1 MNKLTD
7 LNSISVN
14 DMELSTR
21 ATNILLR
28 HKLKTAEEVSNL
40 SAFDFQ
46 FFRNCGVKTIIE
58 IDAKLQTYGARIRD
72 MEEFLNRG
80 NIILKSET
88 TFANFETN
96 ATRKALNQFK
106 RRLKTKYS
114 NHIPPEKLHDFL
126 LSIERISYYTT
137 GILNVKKG
145 GTIEQERNIICML
158 NELQA
163 VIDKYLSVNETR

>member
-1 MNKLTD
+1 MNKLAD
-7 LNSISVN
+7 LKSISIY

-28 HKLKTAEEVSNL
+28 HKFKTAEEVSNL

-72 MEEFLNRG
+72 MKEFLNRA
-80 NIILKSET
+80 NILLKNESY
-88 TFANFETN
+88 FANLETS

-106 RRLKTKYS
+106 KV
-114 NHIPPEKLHDFL
+114 L
-126 LSIERISYYTT
+126 LQ
-137 GILNVKKG
+137 V
-145 GTIEQERNIICML
+145 
-158 NELQA
+158 
-163 VIDKYLSVNETR
+163 VNP